1 MSKKIKN
8 FILLNIGSLIV
19 AFGFNA
25 FFLHNHIVTGGISG
39 LAVSFHE
46 VFGWDSAF
54 FYYDYQYSIAPS
66 LLLWLR

>member
-25 FFLHNHIVTGGISG
+25 FFLHNHIVTGG
-39 LAVSFHE
+39 LVVWQL
-46 VFGWDSAF
+46 VFMKYLVG
-54 FYYDYQYSIAPS
+54 I
-66 LLLWLR
+66 LLFLL